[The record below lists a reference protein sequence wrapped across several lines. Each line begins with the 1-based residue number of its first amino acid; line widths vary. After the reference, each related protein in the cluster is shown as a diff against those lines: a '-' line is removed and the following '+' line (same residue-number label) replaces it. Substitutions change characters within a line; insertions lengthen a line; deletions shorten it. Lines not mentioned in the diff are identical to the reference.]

1 MKKLF
6 IAIVAMLLGFGMQAV
21 HAQVARHVNMQAD
34 TDYQSGFSPRSA
46 QDREFIATFADEYS
60 AARFKS
66 GLNLTSSGMI
76 VSLSGSVLMGLG
88 TSIATGSDPE
98 TAPTTYVSGAV
109 MTFAGSIGIIAGG
122 IMTFVG
128 VVRMNKWGF
137 NGRGLVYNF

>member
-21 HAQVARHVNMQAD
+21 HAQVARQVSMQVD

-66 GLNLTSSGMI
+66 GLNLTSTGMI

-88 TSIATGSDPE
+88 TTFLSGSYNEESTLVTG
-98 TAPTTYVSGAV
+98 GV
-109 MTFAGSIGIIAGG
+109 MTFAGSVCVITGG
-122 IMTFVG
+122 IMSFIG